1 MGLFSTLSNMTILI
15 YLTKENNNDEQDRA
29 LLDATKESVV
39 EKCRETKY
47 IFMSRE
53 KMQEKL

>member
-1 MGLFSTLSNMTILI
+1 MTILI